1 MMDRLQAA
9 AVRAD
14 DTDRTAE
21 AQARLDRLAL
31 RAEIED
37 FFSLEADLV
46 DSRRWD
52 EWLALFS
59 PDLHYRMPIARNL
72 SAHDIG
78 KEYLTGA
85 LDVSW
90 FDEDKATLET
100 RVAQIKTGVHWA
112 EEPLSRTAHLV
123 TNVRIV
129 SATPSIGEAQEATV
143 RCKFLVYRNRNSDEE
158 DTLIGTR
165 EDVLVRNGGSW
176 LIRKRT
182 IYVTHSV
189 LLASSLSFLV

>member
-1 MMDRLQAA
+1 MTDRLQAA
-9 AVRAD
+9 ALRSKDTGPTAD
-14 DTDRTAE
+14 
-21 AQARLDRLAL
+21 AQERFDRLAL
-31 RAEIED
+31 RAEIEE

-72 SAHDIG
+72 SAQDIG
-78 KEYLTGA
+78 KEYLTA
-85 LDVSW
+85 PLDVSW

-123 TNVRIV
+123 TNVRVV
-129 SATPSIGEAQEATV
+129 SATPSIADAQDVTV
-143 RCKFLVYRNRNSDEE
+143 RCKFLIYRNRNSDEE

-165 EDVLVRNGGSW
+165 EDVLVRSGGSW

>member
-1 MMDRLQAA
+1 MDRLQ
-9 AVRAD
+9 
-14 DTDRTAE
+14 TAGLGASAKE
-21 AQARLDRLAL
+21 NARNSPERFEWLAL
-31 RAEIED
+31 RAEIEE
-37 FFSLEADLV
+37 FLSLEADLV

-59 PDLHYRMPIARNL
+59 PELHYRMPIARSL
-72 SAHDIG
+72 SAQDIG
-78 KEYLTGA
+78 KEYLTGS

-90 FDEDKATLET
+90 FDEGKETLET

-129 SATPSIGEAQEATV
+129 EASPTPSDPRQVTV
-143 RCKFLVYRNRNSDEE
+143 RSKFLIYRNRNSDEE

-165 EDVLVRNGGSW
+165 EDVLDRDGASW